1 MPTVPSCARVACW
14 LNAWLA
20 RRKSADDV
28 IGGLLNGQASVT
40 FVEPTERQPLSP
52 AMVLGALSRLD
63 VRRVSAGLPTPGDL
77 LGLGGPA
84 TFNAD
89 AVEAGEAVL
98 WLGAAIGFV
107 PISVGRST
115 TWRGSPATPPTYLP
129 DVATADRDLR
139 QVLTDAAQTLAE
151 LDVASWNP
159 EVADALLNLR
169 APGPDDGGLP
179 FASSLAAR
187 TAMTGLRCGQIADLA
202 LSGDGGAL
210 SSRQAE
216 QRRHTLVALRRSA
229 RAAVVAACSSVDG
242 R

>member
-1 MPTVPSCARVACW
+1 MACW

-28 IGGLLNGQASVT
+28 ISGLLDGQASVE
-40 FVEPTERQPLSP
+40 FVEPTERQPLSA

-63 VRRVSAGLPTPGDL
+63 VRRVSTCLPTPGDP

-84 TFNAD
+84 AFNAD
-89 AVEAGEAVL
+89 ALEAGEAVL
-98 WLGAAIGFV
+98 WHGAAIGFV
-107 PISVGRST
+107 PVAVGRST
-115 TWRGSPATPPTYLP
+115 TWHGSPATPPMYLP
-129 DVATADRDLR
+129 EVATADRDLR
-139 QVLTDAAQTLAE
+139 QALTEAVQTLAE

-159 EVADALLNLR
+159 EAADALLNLR
-169 APGPDDGGLP
+169 APGTDDGGLP

-187 TAMTGLRCGQIADLA
+187 TATTGVRCGHIADLA
-202 LSGDGGAL
+202 LAGDGGAL

-216 QRRHTLVALRRSA
+216 QRRQALVTLRRSA
-229 RAAVVAACSSVDG
+229 RAAIVAACSSVDG